1 MDTWT
6 WVRTREDAAFAY
18 EEAKRRLTQSLR
30 AQAARL
36 AERERE
42 REEAEA
48 REARRAELIE
58 QMAIYFGPLTRY
70 VQMELA
76 RQEQEGRIPAGAV
89 SAGDV
94 VSATFATAINLVDH
108 APSGPGLYRWLRE
121 LAHVELLEKADVIA
135 KAGVHA
141 PPAPAEASTAPGEQP
156 QTERL
161 LDLLSAQQ
169 VALPE
174 DLLEHE
180 ATRRL
185 LMRTLERLPE
195 RWREIFLLSVVDHWD
210 AQAIALAESVE
221 ASEIGPIV
229 DASRRIMREWL
240 QEHTTSPVP
249 APAGAR

>member
-6 WVRTREDAAFAY
+6 WVRTREDAAFGY

-42 REEAEA
+42 RAEAEA

-58 QMAIYFGPLTRY
+58 QMAVYFGPLTRY
-70 VQMELA
+70 VQMELS
-76 RQEQEGRIPAGAV
+76 RREQEGSIPAGAI
-89 SAGDV
+89 SASDV
-94 VSATFATAINLVDH
+94 VSATYATAVNLVDH
-108 APSGPGLYRWLRE
+108 APAGPGLYRWLRE

-141 PPAPAEASTAPGEQP
+141 PPAPAGASTAPGEQP

-210 AQAIALAESVE
+210 AQAIALAEAVE
-221 ASEIGPIV
+221 ASEVGPIV

-240 QEHTTSPVP
+240 REHTTFP
-249 APAGAR
+249 APTPAGAR

>member
-18 EEAKRRLTQSLR
+18 EEAQRRLTQSLG

-76 RQEQEGRIPAGAV
+76 RQEQEVRIPAGAI
-89 SAGDV
+89 SADDV

-121 LAHVELLEKADVIA
+121 LARVELLEKADVLA
-135 KAGVHA
+135 KTGTQA
-141 PPAPAEASTAPGEQP
+141 PRVPTEAPGAPGEAP
-156 QTERL
+156 QLERL
-161 LDLLSAQQ
+161 LDLLSAQH

-210 AQAIALAESVE
+210 AQAISLAEAIE
-221 ASEIGPIV
+221 ASEISSIV

-240 QEHTTSPVP
+240 REHTTSPVP
-249 APAGAR
+249 ASAGAR

>member
-18 EEAKRRLTQSLR
+18 EEAKRRLTQSLH

-48 REARRAELIE
+48 REARRAKLIE
-58 QMAIYFGPLTRY
+58 QMAVYFGPLTRY
-70 VQMELA
+70 VQLEIA
-76 RQEQEGRIPAGAV
+76 QREQEESIPAGV
-89 SAGDV
+89 ISADDV

-121 LAHVELLEKADVIA
+121 LARVEILEKADLLTR
-135 KAGVHA
+135 AGTPA
-141 PPAPAEASTAPGEQP
+141 PPAPSQPPTAPAEEP
-156 QTERL
+156 QLERL
-161 LDLLSAQQ
+161 LDHLNAQQ

-185 LMRTLERLPE
+185 LMRTLARLPE
-195 RWREIFLLSVVDHWD
+195 RWREIFLLSVIDHWEAQEI
-210 AQAIALAESVE
+210 AQAESIE
-221 ASEIGPIV
+221 ESEVMPIV
-229 DASRRIMREWL
+229 DASRRIVREWL
-240 QEHTTSPVP
+240 REHAQLP
-249 APAGAR
+249 APASQGAR